1 MGLCFLVF
9 FLLLLLFVCCFNF
22 IYSLNRNLIL
32 DQKEKEPDDRKV
44 VVDKMQTLP
53 TAQKLNKKTIYFLH
67 DKIINTG
74 VVLMTSFNMQ
84 IRTSTNKK
92 FNSIKFKIIL
102 LFMKYFI
109 SVLIAWERGIKRHSF
124 LHLYYLVCSFR
135 FFSNSQV
142 HPFHLQIQRLRGL
155 FFFFLAKLSSK
166 ERRKP
171 VLFCS
176 ISFKSLHL
184 YLVSAHCQ
192 IPLSPTESEKDFMLF
207 KRYFIINKC
216 HPCLEWGRSL
226 RQI

>member
-1 MGLCFLVF
+1 MRKTNCLWITRKNSKKKKREFLSVLRGMGLCFLVF
-9 FLLLLLFVCCFNF
+9 FLLLLLLFVCCFNF

-155 FFFFLAKLSSK
+155 FFF
-166 ERRKP
+166 
-171 VLFCS
+171 
-176 ISFKSLHL
+176 
-184 YLVSAHCQ
+184 
-192 IPLSPTESEKDFMLF
+192 
-207 KRYFIINKC
+207 
-216 HPCLEWGRSL
+216 
-226 RQI
+226 